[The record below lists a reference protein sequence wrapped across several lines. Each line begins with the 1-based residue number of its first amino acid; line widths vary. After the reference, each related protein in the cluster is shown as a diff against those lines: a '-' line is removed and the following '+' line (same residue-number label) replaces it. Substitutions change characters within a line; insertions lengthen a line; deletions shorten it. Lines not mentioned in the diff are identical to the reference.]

1 MKLVARFKMKKE
13 TKGAVMFEE
22 IDEKGEPAINISG
35 SIYLRKSAL
44 GGVPPMLIPLTQ
56 VPLDV
61 VSEAERA

>member
-44 GGVPPMLIPLTQ
+44 GGVPRQ
-56 VPLDV
+56 VMTV
-61 VSEAERA
+61 TVEG